1 METVPAA
8 AATRATADR
17 CRDGSLV
24 LAIQDT
30 TTPTC
35 TALEARRG
43 LAETGGGGK
52 GSAGILA
59 HAGLGGGRRRGRPP
73 GLFTMEAGPAGTD
86 PDRGQPALAGRPG
99 PRPGAGGGLPG
110 HAGGLRTPTARGDC
124 WRMPGR
130 AAEHGDAPLV
140 RASRSVR
147 QRVRTEG
154 AGPACGSARASL
166 PGPSRRWT

>member
-1 METVPAA
+1 METVPQ
-8 AATRATADR
+8 RRHEATADR

-59 HAGLGGGRRRGRPP
+59 HAGLAVTAEGRPP
-73 GLFTMEAGPAGTD
+73 GLFTMEADLRDD
-86 PDRGQPALAGRPG
+86 PDRDSQRWLDGLDRARELAAACPDTRVVSV
-99 PRPGAGGGLPG
+99 R
-110 HAGGLRTPTARGDC
+110 HREGDC

-154 AGPACGSARASL
+154 AGPACGSARR
-166 PGPSRRWT
+166 PCRPSRRWT